1 VLGKIFSP
9 KSIFYMKENYTKNSL
24 FAIDALFSTIK
35 GFKKVFGASKFIE
48 KSIFVF
54 IIVFLCF
61 SENASAQCTITG
73 TTNASD
79 LISTAPSPGCNSSLT
94 SCGGI
99 IYFGNGSNAMSLMMD
114 TNLDLRCL
122 GPIRFVFRKDAIL
135 DFSNGN
141 YNLTLAAGSSIEFE
155 KGSNIVTGKDCSA
168 SDLITIGS
176 VKVAACQGGSAL
188 TNFPTLVE
196 NAGFNTV
203 KVTPA
208 SASSCGPSSFEFN
221 AKASPSSGATIK
233 WYDASTG
240 GNLLETGT
248 ANSGTDTFT
257 RSLSATTTYYVEA
270 VYSGFTTPRRAVTAT
285 VNTTAAPIA
294 SAQSFCSVDAKKV
307 NDLIATGVALQ
318 WYKTST
324 GGTAL
329 ALTTLLET
337 GNYYVSQTLNSCES
351 TRTLVAVTVN
361 STAAPT
367 ASEQKFCDGST
378 VANLVATGTELKW
391 YTTLTG
397 GAALASTTVLTT
409 GPYYVS
415 QTLNSCE
422 STRTSVVVTV
432 PETKKWNGVAWS
444 PSTDPTIDNA
454 IIFEGNYSLD
464 TNVEGCSCEVK
475 SGNVTIASGKTMTIT
490 NGVKVTGGSLTF
502 NNNASLVQTNDDA
515 VNTGSISYIRS
526 NTTFRETDYTY
537 WSSPVKL
544 PKLIDVSP
552 QTRSGFFYS
561 FNASGNNWIYENPY
575 TNFMLPG
582 KGYIFRGPYYTDISV
597 PRFYDAP
604 FVGVPNNGEINID
617 IAGYSNLIG
626 NPYPSA
632 LDADSFLIANRG
644 VLQGTLYFWT
654 HSTAIRAAVGAS
666 NEGSGTFVYISDDY
680 ASYNLT
686 GGVGTEIII
695 KTKGNTTAS
704 GTENVSNK
712 PTGKIAAGQGFF
724 ATGQVAGKA
733 TFKNSMRVGVGS
745 ITGNNNQ
752 FFKTTKS
759 SKNTNTIEKNRVWL
773 NLTND
778 KGAFKQVL
786 VGYITDATN
795 GYDNAFDGANN
806 NGNQF
811 VNFYSINE
819 NKNLT
824 IQARALPFDEN
835 DVVPL
840 GYSSVIQGSFS
851 ISIDEVDGMLTSE
864 NIYLEDKTKN
874 TIHDLKKAAYTFD
887 TEKGTFNERFVLRY
901 KDRTL
906 SSADFELND
915 SSVIIAKDKNELKI
929 KSQIETISQIV
940 IFDLLGRKVFEK
952 AAINSTDFETSAIK
966 LSNQMFVV
974 KVTLANGKLIS
985 KKVMY

>member
-1 VLGKIFSP
+1 
-9 KSIFYMKENYTKNSL
+9 MKENYTKNSL
-24 FAIDALFSTIK
+24 FATDALFSTFK

-61 SENASAQCTITG
+61 AENLSAQGCSITSTRN
-73 TTNASD
+73 TTG
-79 LISTAPSPGCNSSLT
+79 LICNTAPLSD
-94 SCGGI
+94 CGGI
-99 IYFGNGSNAMSLMMD
+99 LYIGDG
-114 TNLDLRCL
+114 TNSMTLTMTADLNLTCL
-122 GPIRFVFRKDAIL
+122 GPIRFIVRNKAL
-135 DFSNGN
+135 VDFSTNN
-141 YNLTLAAGSSIEFE
+141 YTLTLAAGSSIEIE
-155 KGSNIVTGKDCSA
+155 PGGKIGAVDNCSNNDLIKIGVNIVA
-168 SDLITIGS
+168 SCVG
-176 VKVAACQGGSAL
+176 AGGL
-188 TNFPTLVE
+188 TSFPELVT
-196 NAGFNTV
+196 NGGFNTV

-422 STRTSVVVTV
+422 STRTPVDVTV

-444 PSTDPTIDNA
+444 PSTAPTIENA
-454 IIFEGNYSLD
+454 IIFEGDYSE
-464 TNVEGCSCEVK
+464 NVDVKGCSCEVK

-502 NNNASLVQTNDDA
+502 NNNASLVQENDDA
-515 VNTGSISYIRS
+515 VNTGSISYIRDK
-526 NTTFRETDYTY
+526 TATREKDYTY
-537 WSSPVKL
+537 WSSPVAGQKL
-544 PKLIDVSP
+544 LSVSP
-552 QTRSGFFYS
+552 LTPISYFYS
-561 FNASGNNWIYENPY
+561 FDAAGKKWIRED
-575 TNFMLPG
+575 TNKDMVDG
-582 KGYIFRGPYYTDISV
+582 KGYIIRGPKIV
-597 PRFYDAP
+597 GLPPPKPEPALFN
-604 FVGVPNNGEINID
+604 GVPHNGKFTID
-617 IAGYSNLIG
+617 IAGAGTTNLIG

-632 LDADSFLIANRG
+632 LDAYTFLTDIENKE
-644 VLQGTLYFWT
+644 VLNGALYFWT
-654 HSTAIRAAVGAS
+654 HNTPIGVNVS
-666 NEGSGTFVYISDDY
+666 NPGSGYYAYSSDDY
-680 ASYNLT
+680 ATYNIV
-686 GGVGTEIII
+686 GGVAAREAPSDAEPGFD
-695 KTKGNTTAS
+695 
-704 GTENVSNK
+704 NK
-712 PTGKIAAGQGFF
+712 PSGKIASGQAFF
-724 ATGQVAGKA
+724 AGTIANPKGNAKTVV
-733 TFKNSMRVGVGS
+733 FKNAMRVGVGV
-745 ITGNNNQ
+745 ITGSNDQ
-752 FFKTTKS
+752 FFKVAKSTK
-759 SKNTNTIEKNRVWL
+759 KTKTNERHRIWL

-795 GYDNAFDGANN
+795 GFDSSFDGENN

-819 NKNLT
+819 DKNLT
-824 IQARALPFDEN
+824 IQGRALPFDEN

-874 TIHDLKKAAYTFD
+874 TIHDLKKSAYTFD
-887 TEKGTFNERFVLRY
+887 TEIGTFKERFVLRY
-901 KDRTL
+901 TDRTL

-915 SSVIIAKDKNELKI
+915 SRVIIAKDKNELNI
-929 KSQIETISQIV
+929 KSQTETISQIV
-940 IFDLLGRKVFEK
+940 IFDLLGRIVFEK
-952 AAINSTDFETSAIK
+952 AAINSNEFQTSAIK

>member
-1 VLGKIFSP
+1 
-9 KSIFYMKENYTKNSL
+9 MKENYTKNSL
-24 FAIDALFSTIK
+24 FATYALFSTIK
-35 GFKKVFGASKFIE
+35 GFKKVFGTSKFIE

-61 SENASAQCTITG
+61 AENLSAQGCSITS
-73 TTNASD
+73 TTKASD
-79 LISTAPSPGCNSSLT
+79 LTACTTLSLS

-99 IYFGNGSNAMSLMMD
+99 VYIGNGSDVMSLTID
-114 TNLDLRCL
+114 SDFNLGCL
-122 GPIRFVFRKDAIL
+122 GSIQFVVRKNATVQ
-135 DFSNGN
+135 FGSGANEK
-141 YNLTLAAGSSIEFE
+141 LTLGEGSSI
-155 KGSNIVTGKDCSA
+155 IVESGGIIDGGKNCTA
-168 SDLITIGS
+168 SDRIYIGDILVATCSGKANAEASFDTIEALG
-176 VKVAACQGGSAL
+176 GTGSATSNSPVCVGSLINL
-188 TNFPTLVE
+188 T
-196 NAGFNTV
+196 A
-203 KVTPA
+203 TPPPIGTFKYLW
-208 SASSCGPSSFEFN
+208 SGPGL
-221 AKASPSSGATIK
+221 A
-233 WYDASTG
+233 
-240 GNLLETGT
+240 
-248 ANSGTDTFT
+248 
-257 RSLSATTTYYVEA
+257 ATTTYISNPSIA
-270 VYSGFTTPRRAVTAT
+270 LSAAAGGVYRVAMKRDSDGLTVFATTTVVVVNSKPTTPTLNPKIIKCVATSFVADWTAVTNARGYQLDVATDPLFGAGSFVSGYEDKPLGNVLSHNVVGLSPGSVYYVRLRAV
-285 VNTTAAPIA
+285 NSCGA
-294 SAQSFCSVDAKKV
+294 SANSAVITVSAPVKIYKNGGWV
-307 NDLIATGVALQ
+307 NG
-318 WYKTST
+318 
-324 GGTAL
+324 
-329 ALTTLLET
+329 
-337 GNYYVSQTLNSCES
+337 
-351 TRTLVAVTVN
+351 
-361 STAAPT
+361 
-367 ASEQKFCDGST
+367 
-378 VANLVATGTELKW
+378 
-391 YTTLTG
+391 
-397 GAALASTTVLTT
+397 
-409 GPYYVS
+409 
-415 QTLNSCE
+415 
-422 STRTSVVVTV
+422 V
-432 PETKKWNGVAWS
+432 PE
-444 PSTDPTIDNA
+444 IDEN
-454 IIFEGNYSLD
+454 IVFEGDYSE
-464 TNVEGCSCEVK
+464 NVDVKGCSCEVK

-502 NNNASLVQTNDDA
+502 KNNASLVQTNDDA
-515 VNTGSISYIRS
+515 VNTGSISYIRT
-526 NTTFRETDYTY
+526 NTTSRETDYTY

-552 QTRSGFFYS
+552 QTLSGFFYS
-561 FNASGNNWIYENPY
+561 FNASANNWIYVNPY
-575 TNFMLPG
+575 TNSMVPG
-582 KGYIFRGPYYTDISV
+582 KGYIFRGPYYTGIPASG
-597 PRFYDAP
+597 FYDAP
-604 FVGVPNNGEINID
+604 FVGVPNNGEIEID

-686 GGVGTEIII
+686 GGVGTEIKKII
-695 KTKGNTTAS
+695 KTGNTTPS
-704 GTENVSNK
+704 GENESNR
-712 PTGKIAAGQGFF
+712 PSGKIAAGQGFF
-724 ATGQVAGKA
+724 ATGKAAGQA
-733 TFKNSMRVGVGS
+733 IFKNSMRVGVEVTTGS
-745 ITGNNNQ
+745 NSNDQ
-752 FFKTTKS
+752 FFKVAKS

-795 GYDNAFDGANN
+795 GYDNTFDGGNN

-824 IQARALPFDEN
+824 IQGRALPFDEN

-864 NIYLEDKTKN
+864 NIYLEDKSKN
-874 TIHDLKKAAYTFD
+874 TIHDLKKSSYTFE
-887 TEKGTFNERFVLRY
+887 TEKGTFNDRFVLRY

-915 SSVIIAKDKNELKI
+915 SSVIIAKVKNELKI
-929 KSQIETISQIV
+929 KSETETISQIA

-952 AAINSTDFETSAIK
+952 AAINSNDFETSAIK